1 MSLDQTFEIHVY
13 FTVSNGEPMIETCKL
28 CDLKKSIERLMYG
41 PFATM
46 GGIKSFKV
54 IDNGDCVVFSVLDGK
69 VIFPSA
75 NQLDSN

>member
-1 MSLDQTFEIHVY
+1 MNSDETFQIHVY

-28 CDLKKSIERLMYG
+28 SDLKRSIERLMYG

-46 GGIKSFKV
+46 GGIKSFKI
-54 IDNGDCVVFSVLDGK
+54 IDNEDCVVFSVLEGK